1 MREEDNITS
10 KECKAFRKDFM
21 NEVKDI
27 KDAVNDLR
35 VDIAALPEKLLEKS
49 DERYAGIRVEKIVYG
64 TAGLMLSLLITA
76 IVYLVLK

>member
-1 MREEDNITS
+1 
-10 KECKAFRKDFM
+10 M

-64 TAGLMLSLLITA
+64 VAGLMLSLLITA